1 MALLFSAVTM
11 TANGEQAK
19 FLVGGIPRS
28 SDDLEGWRAYER
40 FLVDIDKT
48 SDVQVTVDSYLY
60 GEEEIHTAT
69 PEEVAYFMKR
79 QEMDS
84 DFIQDRCRS
93 HGTSSFQFNWS
104 PEELFGMRELN
115 L

>member
-28 SDDLEGWRAYER
+28 SDDLEGWKAYER
-40 FLVDIDKT
+40 FLIDMDKAV
-48 SDVQVTVDSYLY
+48 DVQVQVESYLY

-69 PEEVAYFMKR
+69 PEEVAYFLKR
-79 QEMDS
+79 QEMNS
-84 DFIQDRCRS
+84 DFIQDRCRPYE
-93 HGTSSFQFNWS
+93 TSSFQFNWS

>member
-1 MALLFSAVTM
+1 MALLFSAVKM

-19 FLVGGIPRS
+19 FLVGGIPRC
-28 SDDLEGWRAYER
+28 SDDLEGWKAYER
-40 FLVDIDKT
+40 FLIDIDKT
-48 SDVQVTVDSYLY
+48 SDVQVQVESYLY

-69 PEEVAYFMKR
+69 PEEVAYFVKR
-79 QEMDS
+79 QEMNS
-84 DFIQDRCRS
+84 DFIQDRCRP
-93 HGTSSFQFNWS
+93 HETSGFRFNWS